1 MTISAEPP
9 SAQSPQRFPD
19 FYIVGHSKSGT
30 TALYEMLRRHP
41 QIYMPDLKE
50 PTFFA
55 TDLRPRL
62 QQRVPEPE
70 TLADYLALFAHAG
83 AEQRVGEA
91 SSLYLFSRDAAGA
104 IATAQPAARIVA
116 ILREPASFLRSL
128 HLQLLQI
135 HNETEKSLRSALS
148 LEQAR
153 RRGERIP
160 SSCSRPQAL
169 LYSERVR
176 YVEQLRRYHAVFA
189 PEQVLTLVY
198 DDFRDDNEAT
208 VRQVLRFLAVDDAQ
222 PLQTLEANPTVGVRS
237 VRLHRLK
244 HALRNADGPI
254 ARTARAA
261 GETLMTG
268 RTRAVVQRSMYGR
281 TPPADE
287 QLMLELRRRFA
298 GEVVALSDYLGRD
311 LVSLWGYDSLG

>member
-9 SAQSPQRFPD
+9 SAPTLQRFPD
-19 FYIVGHSKSGT
+19 FYIVGHSKSAT
-30 TALYEMLRRHP
+30 TALYEILKRHP
-41 QIYMPDLKE
+41 QVYMPELKE

-55 TDLRPRL
+55 TDLRPRF

-70 TLADYLALFAHAG
+70 TLEDYLALFAPARS
-83 AEQRVGEA
+83 EQRVGEA
-91 SSLYLFSRDAAGA
+91 SSLYLFSQDAASA
-104 IATAQPAARIVA
+104 IAAAQPAARIVA

-135 HNETEKSLRSALS
+135 HNETETSLRGAIS

-176 YVEQLRRYHAVFA
+176 YVEQLRRFHAVFA
-189 PEQVLTLVY
+189 PGQVLTLIY
-198 DDFRDDNEAT
+198 DDFRDDNAAT
-208 VRQVLRFLAVDDAQ
+208 VRQVLRFLEVDDTQ
-222 PLQTLEANPTVGVRS
+222 PLRMLEANPTVAVRS
-237 VRLHRLK
+237 MRLHRLK
-244 HALRNADGPI
+244 HTLRTADGPA
-254 ARTARAA
+254 ARAVRAA
-261 GETLMTG
+261 GEALMPP
-268 RTRAVVQRSMYGR
+268 RVRAILRRSLYER
-281 TPPADE
+281 TPARDE
-287 QLMLELRRRFA
+287 QLLLELRRRFEP
-298 GEVVALSDYLGRD
+298 EVVALSEYLGRD

>member
-9 SAQSPQRFPD
+9 SADTLQRFPD

-30 TALYEMLRRHP
+30 TALYEILRRHP
-41 QIYMPDLKE
+41 QIYMPELKE

-55 TDLRPRL
+55 TDLRPRF
-62 QQRVPEPE
+62 QQQVPEPE
-70 TLADYLALFAHAG
+70 SLEDYLALFAPAR

-91 SSLYLFSRDAAGA
+91 SSLYLYSHDAAGA
-104 IATAQPAARIVA
+104 IAAAQPAARIVA

-135 HNETEKSLRSALS
+135 HNETEKDLRAAMAL
-148 LEQAR
+148 EPAR

-160 SSCSRPQAL
+160 SSCARPQAL

-176 YVEQLRRYHAVFA
+176 YVEQLRRFHAVFA
-189 PEQVLTLVY
+189 PEQVLTLIY

-222 PLQTLEANPTVGVRS
+222 PLQMLEANPTVAVRS
-237 VRLHRLK
+237 MRLHRLK
-244 HALRNADGPI
+244 HTLRSADG
-254 ARTARAA
+254 ATAHAIRAA
-261 GETLMTG
+261 GEALMT
-268 RTRAVVQRSMYGR
+268 RRVRAILRRSLYR
-281 TPPADE
+281 QTPPADE

-298 GEVVALSDYLGRD
+298 PEVAALSEYLGRD

>member
-91 SSLYLFSRDAAGA
+91 SSLYLFSQDAAEA
-104 IATAQPAARIVA
+104 IAAAAPAARIVA

-135 HNETEKSLRSALS
+135 HNETENDLRAAIAL
-148 LEQAR
+148 EPAR

-160 SSCSRPQAL
+160 ASCSRPQAL

-176 YVEQLRRYHAVFA
+176 YVEQLRRFDAVFA
-189 PEQVLTLVY
+189 PEQILTLVY
-198 DDFRDDNEAT
+198 DDFRDDNDAT
-208 VRQVLRFLAVDDAQ
+208 VRQVLRFLDVDDAQ
-222 PLQTLEANPTVGVRS
+222 PLQTLQANPTVAVRS
-237 VRLHRLK
+237 LRLHGLK
-244 HALRNADGPI
+244 HTLRTSDGAV
-254 ARTARAA
+254 ARAARAA
-261 GETLMTG
+261 GEAPTG
-268 RTRAVVQRSMYGR
+268 RRVRAILQRSVYGR

-298 GEVVALSDYLGRD
+298 GEVVALSDYLGHD